1 MFHDTK
7 INLIQHFPGSEFTKN
22 LQSVHFVIIT
32 TRYICTRYLSF
43 KTFHMPKFI
52 TSIRLQEA
60 NEKDYAVLS
69 REMKKNSFNP
79 VLENRKNTGGS
90 DSTFVFNSNSNKSL
104 VDTTT
109 LVSLAAATTGKKYS
123 FTLFKE
129 KSKAEF

>member
-1 MFHDTK
+1 
-7 INLIQHFPGSEFTKN
+7 
-22 LQSVHFVIIT
+22 
-32 TRYICTRYLSF
+32 
-43 KTFHMPKFI
+43 MPKFI

-69 REMKKNSFNP
+69 REMKKNAFNP
-79 VLENRKNTGGS
+79 VADNRKDKTTGS
-90 DSTFVFNSNSNKSL
+90 DSTFIFNTNSNKSL

-129 KSKAEF
+129 KSKAES

>member
-1 MFHDTK
+1 
-7 INLIQHFPGSEFTKN
+7 
-22 LQSVHFVIIT
+22 
-32 TRYICTRYLSF
+32 
-43 KTFHMPKFI
+43 MPKFI
-52 TSIRLQEA
+52 TSIRLQGA

-79 VLENRKNTGGS
+79 VTENKRDTGSGS
-90 DSTFVFNSNSNKSL
+90 DSTFVFNSSSHKSL

-129 KSKAEF
+129 KSKLES

>member
-1 MFHDTK
+1 
-7 INLIQHFPGSEFTKN
+7 
-22 LQSVHFVIIT
+22 
-32 TRYICTRYLSF
+32 
-43 KTFHMPKFI
+43 MPKFI

-79 VLENRKNTGGS
+79 VPETRKNAAGGS
-90 DSTFVFNSNSNKSL
+90 DSTFVFNTNSNKSL

-129 KSKAEF
+129 KSKLES

>member
-1 MFHDTK
+1 
-7 INLIQHFPGSEFTKN
+7 
-22 LQSVHFVIIT
+22 
-32 TRYICTRYLSF
+32 
-43 KTFHMPKFI
+43 MPKFI

-79 VLENRKNTGGS
+79 VPENRRNTTGRP
-90 DSTFVFNSNSNKSL
+90 DSTFVFNANSNKSL

-129 KSKAEF
+129 KSKAES